1 MIPGRLGV
9 TIKQIRTK
17 RKPEMTQAA
26 LAEAVGV
33 HRISTAQIEA
43 GTEVPSISALEKLAR
58 ALGVMPTRLP
68 E

>member
-17 RKPEMTQAA
+17 RKPEMIQAA

-43 GTEVPSISALEKLAR
+43 GTEVPSICALGKLAR